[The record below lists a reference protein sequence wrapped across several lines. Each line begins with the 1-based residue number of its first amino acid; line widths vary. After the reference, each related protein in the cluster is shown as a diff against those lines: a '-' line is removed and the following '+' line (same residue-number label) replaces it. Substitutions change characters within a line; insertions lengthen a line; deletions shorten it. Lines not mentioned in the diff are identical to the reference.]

1 MSTPEAH
8 NKEPKNKNDKGERKR
23 MKLPE
28 HMPVGPGNFWNN
40 VLSTVLLLIALTFL
54 YSYFS
59 DAQNPPEEISVSD
72 IAERVRNG
80 EVKSITVKGT
90 ELHVAYQDE
99 TRTESIS
106 KKENDAAIT
115 ETLTNLGVTTE
126 QMNGVKIA
134 VENESGFSYWLSNL
148 APFLFPLILLGFI
161 IWFFTRSVR
170 GAGMQAMSFGSSK
183 ARVIYPDDTTQCK
196 GSEAGARRNC

>member
-1 MSTPEAH
+1 MTTPQNNEK
-8 NKEPKNKNDKGERKR
+8 NKESKDEKKKR
-23 MKLPE
+23 GGIKLPE

-40 VLSTVLLLIALTFL
+40 VLSTVLLLILLTFL
-54 YSYFS
+54 YSYVS
-59 DAQNPPEEISVSD
+59 ESKNPPEEISVSQ

-90 ELHVAYQDE
+90 ELHVVYTDE
-99 TRTESIS
+99 TRQKSLS
-106 KKENDAAIT
+106 KKENDAAVT

-126 QMNGVKIA
+126 QIGKVQIG
-134 VENESGFSYWLSNL
+134 VENESGFKYWLANL

-183 ARVIYPDDTTQCK
+183 D
-196 GSEAGARRNC
+196 E